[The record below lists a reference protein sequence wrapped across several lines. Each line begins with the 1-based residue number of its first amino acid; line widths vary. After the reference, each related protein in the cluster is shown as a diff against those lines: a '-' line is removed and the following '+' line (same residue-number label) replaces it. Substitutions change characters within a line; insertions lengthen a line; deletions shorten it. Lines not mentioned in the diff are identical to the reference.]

1 MKTNKINSQEIVN
14 NTDKNASGES
24 FEAMDFEDLIEK
36 KDGVLRIKH
45 TPDEAIRRNPLTML
59 SLIRLAVDKSL
70 NIEKETWR
78 SIRRNSELINSIDP
92 ELTGRELWGLLGA
105 EYPEQ
110 AMKLMIDSGLM
121 KFILPEVMAMKGIEQ
136 VGRHHHKDILKHSL
150 QVLKN
155 VAENS
160 SDPVVRFAGLL
171 HDIGKPKTKKLDPNQ
186 GWTFH
191 GHEVIGAR
199 ITGKIGRRL
208 KIGREN
214 AGRLTKLVKL
224 HMRPVNLTSEG
235 VTDSAIRRLMVEAGE
250 DLEDQLILC
259 RADITTANPKLVDRY
274 LANFDEMSHRMK
286 DVKARDRIRTF
297 QSPISGEEII
307 EICNIKEG
315 PLVGALK
322 GRIEDAILDGR
333 ILNNHQAAK
342 LLLIEIKEKV
352 LNTDIE
358 TLKLEIQNRSK
369 MRRRID
375 RDFQFPTDDS

>member
-1 MKTNKINSQEIVN
+1 
-14 NTDKNASGES
+14 
-24 FEAMDFEDLIEK
+24 MDFEDLIEK
-36 KDGVLRIKH
+36 KDGVLRIKRD
-45 TPDEAIRRNPLTML
+45 PDEAIHRNPLIML
-59 SLIRLAVDKSL
+59 SLIRLAVEKSF
-70 NIEKETWR
+70 NIENETWQ
-78 SIRRNSELINSIDP
+78 SIRRNSELIKSINP
-92 ELTGRELWGLLGA
+92 EQTGRELWGLLGA
-105 EYPEQ
+105 ENAER
-110 AMKLMIDSGLM
+110 AVKLMIDSGLM
-121 KFILPEVMAMKGIEQ
+121 KFILPEVMAMKGVEQ
-136 VGRHHHKDILKHSL
+136 VGRHHHKDILKHTL

-155 VAENS
+155 VSENS

-191 GHEVIGAR
+191 GHEIIGAR
-199 ITGKIGRRL
+199 IAGKIGRRL

-214 AGRLTKLVKL
+214 TERLTKLVKL

-235 VTDSAIRRLMVEAGE
+235 VTDSAIRRLMFEAGE

-274 LANFDEMSHRMK
+274 LANFDEMSRRMK
-286 DVKARDRIRTF
+286 DVQARDKIRCF
-297 QSPISGEEII
+297 QSPVSGEEII

-322 GRIEDAILDGR
+322 GRIEDVILDGR
-333 ILNNHQAAK
+333 IPNNYEAAR
-342 LLLIEIKEKV
+342 LFLIKIKDEV

-358 TLKLEIQNRSK
+358 TLKLEIQNRSN

-375 RDFQFPTDDS
+375 RGFKFSTDDS